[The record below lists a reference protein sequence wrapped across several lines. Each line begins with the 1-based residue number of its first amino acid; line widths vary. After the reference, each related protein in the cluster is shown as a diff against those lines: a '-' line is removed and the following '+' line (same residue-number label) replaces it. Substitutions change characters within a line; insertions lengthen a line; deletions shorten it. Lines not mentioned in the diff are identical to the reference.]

1 MTNPT
6 ILVRRHNERG
16 VAEHGWLSSRHSFSF
31 ADYYDPQHMGFRS
44 LRVINDDRVQPGQGF
59 GTHPHRDMEILSFVV
74 SGELEHRDS
83 LGTGS
88 VIRPGEVQRMTAG
101 TGIMHS
107 EFNPSKEHEVHF
119 LQVWIEP
126 ETKGLEPGYEQL
138 DSAPTKQLN
147 RFVLVAS
154 HDGRDGALTIHQDVS
169 VYRGSFERDGHVVQP
184 LDPDRHAWLQVVC
197 GEVKT
202 AGYELVEGD
211 GLALS
216 AADRLEITAMSDD
229 VDLIL
234 FDLA

>member
-1 MTNPT
+1 
-6 ILVRRHNERG
+6 
-16 VAEHGWLSSRHSFSF
+16 
-31 ADYYDPQHMGFRS
+31 
-44 LRVINDDRVQPGQGF
+44 
-59 GTHPHRDMEILSFVV
+59 MEILSFVV

-169 VYRGSFERDGHVVQP
+169 VYRGSFERDGHVVQIIPRQP
-184 LDPDRHAWLQVVC
+184 LLGCWFHR
-197 GEVKT
+197 
-202 AGYELVEGD
+202 
-211 GLALS
+211 
-216 AADRLEITAMSDD
+216 R
-229 VDLIL
+229 
-234 FDLA
+234 